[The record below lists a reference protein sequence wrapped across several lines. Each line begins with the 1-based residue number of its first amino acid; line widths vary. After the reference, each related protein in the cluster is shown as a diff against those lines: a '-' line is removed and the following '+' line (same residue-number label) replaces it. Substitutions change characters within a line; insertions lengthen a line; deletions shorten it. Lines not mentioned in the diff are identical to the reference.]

1 MQSIWEGEVFGMAVR
16 VVVSS
21 TEPLVMCPERRDMYG
36 TWHSC
41 DNEEWISIV
50 IYKTALEAFFLE
62 KNKH

>member
-21 TEPLVMCPERRDMYG
+21 TEPLVMYPERRDMYG

-41 DNEEWISIV
+41 DNEEWIAIV
-50 IYKTALEAFFLE
+50 IYKTALEALFLE
-62 KNKH
+62 KNK